1 MSNYN
6 QLIRLTKISKLSKLV
21 RMTRLARLLKI
32 VKNQK
37 KLVSQVSEKL
47 SLNAGWDRLILLT
60 TFFFFFLHL
69 SSCIFL
75 VITQLEDSRTLFF
88 TPYLPLSDYELY
100 VLSTYFIMTT
110 ITTVGYGDVKAE
122 TAVERVYAM
131 LVMAVGV
138 SFFTLLSGALA
149 SIMTAHDN

>member
-1 MSNYN
+1 
-6 QLIRLTKISKLSKLV
+6 
-21 RMTRLARLLKI
+21 
-32 VKNQK
+32 
-37 KLVSQVSEKL
+37 
-47 SLNAGWDRLILLT
+47 
-60 TFFFFFLHL
+60 
-69 SSCIFL
+69 
-75 VITQLEDSRTLFF
+75 
-88 TPYLPLSDYELY
+88 

-149 SIMTAHDN
+149 SIMTAHDNLSTETKEKVLFLNQLKIKNKMSD